1 MTARPVALALWA
13 QRHGVSDAALLDL
26 VGLVI
31 PPAPP
36 AVPPAHSDSEAYA
49 QSLVRLEAPQYGA
62 HLWRNNVGVLT
73 DERGR
78 PVRYGLANE
87 SKAINERLKS
97 SDLVG
102 WRKRVVTPDMVGT
115 VIAQFMSRECKARD
129 WKWSGSDR
137 EQAQLA
143 WINLVVASGGDACF
157 ATGEG
162 TIR

>member
-1 MTARPVALALWA
+1 MTPPVALAAWA
-13 QRHGVSDAALLDL
+13 ARHGISAAALADL
-26 VGLVI
+26 VAIVI

-36 AVPPAHSDSEAYA
+36 AADPVASDSEAYA
-49 QSLVRLEAPQYGA
+49 QSLVRLEAARRGCY
-62 HLWRNNVGVLT
+62 LFRNNSGALK
-73 DERGR
+73 DDNGR
-78 PVRYGLANE
+78 LVRFGLGNDSPAL
-87 SKAINERLKS
+87 NERLKS
-97 SDLVG
+97 SDLIG

-115 VIAQFMSRECKARD
+115 VIAQFMSRECKPRG

-137 EQAQLA
+137 EQAQFA